1 MKTEHI
7 LVIRFSALGDVAM
20 TVPVIAALARQYPHV
35 RITMLSRGFAR
46 PFFEGLAPNVSFMEA
61 DVKVEYRG
69 FKGLNALYRRLTA
82 KNFTAI
88 ADLHDVLRSQYLR
101 VRFDLGRYKV
111 AHINKHR
118 ADRRKLVSASHK
130 VLKPLPSPFDNYAE
144 VFARLGYPVRLDPG
158 FSLKGRF
165 ELSED
170 RVAAL
175 RADRGAPE
183 HGALLIGIAPFAAHQ
198 GKIYPLQLMEKVVA
212 GLCERHPDARLFLFG
227 GGEKEMEVFHE
238 WTAKYAQCVTVG
250 DHLSGLREELALMER
265 LNVMISMD
273 SANMHFASLVA
284 LPVVS
289 VWGATHPYAGFMG
302 YGQSPENAVHID
314 LPCRPCSIYGQKP
327 CMRGD
332 WACMQNISPEQI
344 ISKVETVI
352 LTKNRKTL

>member
-61 DVKVEYRG
+61 DVKGEYRG
-69 FKGLNALYRRLTA
+69 VKGLNALYRRLTA

-88 ADLHDVLRSQYLR
+88 ADLHDVLRSLYLR
-101 VRFDLGRYKV
+101 LRFDLGRYKV
-111 AHINKHR
+111 AHVNKHR
-118 ADRRKLVSASHK
+118 KDKRQLVSAGQK
-130 VLKPLPSPFDNYAE
+130 VLKPLPSMFENYAE
-144 VFARLGYPVRLDPG
+144 VFARLGYPVQLDPT
-158 FSLKGRF
+158 FSLNERFDLPEARFAEFWDGR
-165 ELSED
+165 E
-170 RVAAL
+170 
-175 RADRGAPE
+175 APE
-183 HGALLIGIAPFAAHQ
+183 QGALLIGVAPFAAHE
-198 GKIYPLQLMEKVVA
+198 GKIYPLPLMEKVIS
-212 GLCERHPDARLFLFG
+212 GLCDRHPDARLFFFG
-227 GGEKEMEVFHE
+227 GGETEMAVFHE
-238 WTAKYAQCVTVG
+238 WAAKYAQCVVVG
-250 DHLSGLREELALMER
+250 DHLKGLHEELALMKR
-265 LNVMISMD
+265 LSVMVSMD
-273 SANMHFASLVA
+273 SANLHFASLVA

-302 YGQSPENAVHID
+302 YGQSPENAVQID

-332 WACMQNISPEQI
+332 WACLQNISPEQI
-344 ISKVETVI
+344 INKVETVI